1 MFCLTYISVCALC
14 FDVFDS
20 PKEIPEGLP
29 TTTWVFHLGARGR
42 VALGALTRA
51 LVLTGETLSRGA
63 DPTTSMKVAR
73 TSTDG
78 EKRAGGEGPARNTRE
93 ATEEGKGEEGG
104 MGETGALLRKD
115 SPVMG
120 ESSEAAGTTG
130 ELTLL
135 FGCDL

>member
-1 MFCLTYISVCALC
+1 MTYISVCALC
-14 FDVFDS
+14 CDVSDS
-20 PKEIPEGLP
+20 PKEIPEGPP
-29 TTTWVFHLGARGR
+29 TTTWVLHLGARGR
-42 VALGALTRA
+42 AALGALTRA

-78 EKRAGGEGPARNTRE
+78 ERRAGGEGPARNTRE
-93 ATEEGKGEEGG
+93 ATEEGGKGEEGE

-120 ESSEAAGTTG
+120 ESSEVAGTTG

-135 FGCDL
+135 FGCDV